1 MGEKDIFKRL
11 ADAVIDGVQEDIRD
25 IAKEAIEA
33 QIDPL
38 DAVEQGLSEGMKVV
52 GNRFESGEIF
62 LPEMLIAA
70 DTFNAAMD
78 VLKPVIESQNKEIKK
93 AGKVM
98 IGTVKGDVH
107 SIGKNIVATV
117 LETNG
122 FEIVDVGVD
131 QQSLSIIEEAEKE
144 GADVIALSALMT
156 TSMPGQKEVIEVLNE
171 MGLRKKFYVIV
182 GGGPVNAEWAEEIGA
197 DGYGETAF
205 HAVEVIKRL
214 IGKKT

>member
-93 AGKVM
+93 SGKVV

-122 FEIVDVGVD
+122 FDVVDVGVD

-144 GADVIALSALMT
+144 GVDVIALSALMT